1 MKKCLVVDDVE
12 VTRYTSEQFIAG
24 LGLSTVAVSNSDEAL
39 QVLAN
44 SGFDVVLLD
53 WHLRKDSGLD
63 LISKIKSSAPSAK
76 VVVFSGVEGS
86 EKKSEAMQA
95 GAHGFIEKPT
105 TKAKL
110 ESCFKELGVL

>member
-12 VTRYTSEQFIAG
+12 VTRYTSEQFISA
-24 LGLSTVAVSNSDEAL
+24 LGLTAVAASNSDEAL
-39 QVLAN
+39 QALAK

-76 VVVFSGVEGS
+76 VVVFSGVEGA
-86 EKKSEAMQA
+86 EKRGEAMQS
-95 GAHGFIEKPT
+95 GAHAFIEKPT

-110 ESCFKELGVL
+110 ETCFKELGII